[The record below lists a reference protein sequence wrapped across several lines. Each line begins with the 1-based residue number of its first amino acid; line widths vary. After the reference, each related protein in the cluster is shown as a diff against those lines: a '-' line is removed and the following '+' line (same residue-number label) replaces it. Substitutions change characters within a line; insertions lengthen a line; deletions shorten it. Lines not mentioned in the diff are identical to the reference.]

1 MVIETY
7 ESMEYNVKFYGN
19 LTHPGAHFPLNMFLG
34 YIAHSPANYYIETL
48 SKWLSMLPPSTWP
61 SWVVCIYLFNR

>member
-7 ESMEYNVKFYGN
+7 ESMEDSLKFYGN

-34 YIAHSPANYYIETL
+34 YLSHEPASSYVNTL
-48 SKWLSMLPPSTWP
+48 HKWLTIIPPTTWP
-61 SWVVCIYLFNR
+61 SWVVRIQITH